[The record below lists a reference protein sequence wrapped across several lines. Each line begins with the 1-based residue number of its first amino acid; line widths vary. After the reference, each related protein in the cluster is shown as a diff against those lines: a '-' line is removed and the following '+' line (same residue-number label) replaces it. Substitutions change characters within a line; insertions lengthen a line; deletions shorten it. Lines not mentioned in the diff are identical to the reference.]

1 MRKLLLEI
9 KEKKVKTKTFSKIT
23 RVDKPGASMQIEPT
37 VPEKFDIEN
46 VFT

>member
-9 KEKKVKTKTFSKIT
+9 RGKKVKTKTFSKIT
-23 RVDKPGASMQIEPT
+23 RVDKPGASVQIEQA
-37 VPEKFDIEN
+37 VPEKFDMKN